1 MRGVLSTVELG
12 RLAFQCIF
20 DKGCMHVTQS
30 GLDLNLLVALDVLL
44 EESSVSG
51 AAARLHLSEPA
62 MSRTLG
68 RIRRAL
74 GDPVLVRAGRTM
86 VPTPHALA
94 IHGEVRAVVERARG
108 LFLSGG
114 KVDLRALSR
123 TFTVLAQD
131 LLAATSGPTLF
142 ARIAREAPGVRLRFL
157 MESHVDGPFLRE
169 GAADLEVGVLDTR
182 APEVHR
188 EHLYDDRMVGVARQ
202 GHPLLDGE
210 ITPARFAAAD
220 HLTVSRRGRTEGPV
234 DTALAELGLRRRVVG
249 SVGTFPSSLFILLN
263 SDLIGL
269 ASRRA
274 RPVTDTLG
282 LRTFEIPFRLPPLS
296 FGMAWHPRH
305 DADPAHAWLR
315 GCFRDLAREEA
326 AQDGAENPL
335 FPAPPK
341 G

>member
-1 MRGVLSTVELG
+1 MR
-12 RLAFQCIF
+12 
-20 DKGCMHVTQS
+20 VTQS

-44 EESSVSG
+44 DECSVSG

-68 RIRRAL
+68 RIRKAL

-108 LFLSGG
+108 VFLSGG

-131 LLAATSGPTLF
+131 TLAAVSGPALF
-142 ARIAREAPGVRLRFL
+142 ARIDREAPGVRLRFL

-182 APEVHR
+182 SPEVRR
-188 EHLYDDRMVGVARQ
+188 EHLYNDRMMGVVRP

-220 HLTVSRRGRTEGPV
+220 HVTVSRRGRTAGPV
-234 DTALAELGLRRRVVG
+234 DTALAELGLSRRVVA
-249 SVGTFPSSLFILLN
+249 SVGTLPSSLFILLS
-263 SDLIGL
+263 SDLVGL
-269 ASRRA
+269 TSLRA
-274 RPVTDTLG
+274 RPLTEPLG
-282 LRTFEIPFRLPPLS
+282 LRTFEIPFALPPLP

-315 GCFRDLAREEA
+315 ECFRQLAREEA
-326 AQDGAENPL
+326 QEGGGGNPL
-335 FPAPPK
+335 FPVPP
-341 G
+341 GG